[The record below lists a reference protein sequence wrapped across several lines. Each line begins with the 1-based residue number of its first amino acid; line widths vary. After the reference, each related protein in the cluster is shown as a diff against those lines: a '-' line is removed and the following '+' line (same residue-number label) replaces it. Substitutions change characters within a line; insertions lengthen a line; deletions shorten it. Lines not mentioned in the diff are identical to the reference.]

1 MRTEIM
7 EDLNQTEIANI
18 SFNHQRIRP
27 GNKGKRTMIQKKVYK
42 TATSKQA
49 DNIE

>member
-18 SFNHQRIRP
+18 SFDHQR
-27 GNKGKRTMIQKKVYK
+27 NKRTSIQKKVYK
-42 TATSKQA
+42 TTTTSKQA
-49 DNIE
+49 DNID